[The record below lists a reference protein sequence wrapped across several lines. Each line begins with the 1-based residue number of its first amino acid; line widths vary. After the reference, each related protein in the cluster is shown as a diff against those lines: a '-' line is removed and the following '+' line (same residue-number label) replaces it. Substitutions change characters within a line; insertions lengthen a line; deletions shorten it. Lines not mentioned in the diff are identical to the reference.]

1 MKEYTGYG
9 IVTNLIANLSVN
21 LTIFFYN
28 AYLAIKPKFIKC
40 WAKYVWAPE
49 PKVVKVIP
57 EFSFEDISTTNT
69 SIAHED
75 RDDLSKK
82 HHLKLSRK
90 PDFEEN

>member
-40 WAKYVWAPE
+40 WAKYIWAPG

-57 EFSFEDISTTNT
+57 EFSFEDISTTNN
-69 SIAHED
+69 SIAHEH
-75 RDDLSKK
+75 RDDISKK

>member
-1 MKEYTGYG
+1 VKEYTGYG
-9 IVTNLIANLSVN
+9 IVSNLIANLSVN

-40 WAKYVWAPE
+40 WAKYVWAPG

-57 EFSFEDISTTNT
+57 EFSFEDISTTNN
-69 SIAHED
+69 SIAHEY
-75 RDDLSKK
+75 RDDISKK